1 MAKIKSNK
9 ETAVRVLEQL
19 ENQLLNGIESECK
32 KDILKVIK
40 EELHEVQQ
48 ALKWIRSITPIN
60 SSDKNEAT
68 GESTLGI
75 PDIRNK
81 LSPITHLIS
90 MVERNEPKF
99 IKKAIPQAKKS
110 VNYLAQRDV
119 YSR

>member
-1 MAKIKSNK
+1 MKTKYLDNEI
-9 ETAVRVLEQL
+9 E
-19 ENQLLNGIESECK
+19 LLNAIKRNDELSDYGKEKLSEFNA
-32 KDILKVIK
+32 IK
-40 EELHEVQQ
+40 Q
-48 ALKWIRSITPIN
+48 ALTIPVVS
-60 SSDKNEAT
+60 
-68 GESTLGI
+68 ESTLTV

-90 MVERNEPKF
+90 MVEREEPYY